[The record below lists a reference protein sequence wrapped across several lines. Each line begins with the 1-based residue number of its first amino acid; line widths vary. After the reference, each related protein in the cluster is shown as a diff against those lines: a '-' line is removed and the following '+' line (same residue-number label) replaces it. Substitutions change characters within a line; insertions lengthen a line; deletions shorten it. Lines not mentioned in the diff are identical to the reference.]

1 MEKIRMTKLKLAIG
15 SDHGGFDLKEEI
27 IVELKSWDY
36 EVIDFGC
43 FNKDSFDYPDSG
55 HKVSRAVASG
65 EVDRGIL
72 ICTTGIGMSMVAN
85 RYSKVRAALCRS
97 CDMTY
102 LTRIHNNA
110 NMIVFG
116 ARYTTILDARAMLI
130 VFLESQFSEV
140 DRHIKRVEKIEKCL
154 GPE

>member
-1 MEKIRMTKLKLAIG
+1 MTNLKIAIG
-15 SDHGGFDLKEEI
+15 SDHGGYDLKEEI
-27 IVELKSWDY
+27 VVELNSWDY
-36 EVIDFGC
+36 NVNDFGC
-43 FNKDSFDYPDSG
+43 YSIESCDYPDSA
-55 HKVSRAVASG
+55 HKVSQAVASG
-65 EVDRGIL
+65 EADRGIL
-72 ICTTGIGMSMVAN
+72 VCTTGIGMSMVAN

>member
-1 MEKIRMTKLKLAIG
+1 MTKFKIAIG
-15 SDHGGFDLKEEI
+15 CDHGGYDLKEEVV
-27 IVELKSWDY
+27 VELKSWGY
-36 EVIDFGC
+36 EVTDMGC
-43 FNKDSFDYPDSG
+43 YNKDSFDYPDSG
-55 HKVSRAVASG
+55 HKVSRAVASE
-65 EVDRGIL
+65 EVDRGVL

-85 RYSKVRAALCRS
+85 HYSGVRAALCRN

-102 LTRIHNNA
+102 LTRIHNDA

-140 DRHIKRVEKIEKCL
+140 DRHIRRVEKIENCL
-154 GPE
+154 GTKK